1 MRFFYLMI
9 VLQLTDSLMI
19 NNKPIISNY
28 QPAEI
33 IKKYSTAS
41 KNSFGNI
48 WTINDLQDNINK
60 HNIDSA
66 SVIEQNNN
74 INGIIAI
81 DKQYDNIIIPDN
93 LHYIP
98 TKVPQLSN
106 LVLDTL
112 QNNNINFDVYSVIDN
127 GNLISGFLTNLFP
140 IFLIYLIFSTIFSR
154 FQMGNPMNIINKKQ
168 ELINAEMVNVSF
180 VDVAGCDESK
190 YELQEVVDF
199 LKNPDKFNNVG
210 AKIPKGIL
218 LEGPPGTGKTLLARA
233 VAGESGVSFISVSG
247 SQFIEM
253 YVGVGAA
260 RVRTL
265 FETANANKPCVIF
278 IDEIDAIGRQRG
290 TGFNSGN
297 DEREQTLNQI
307 LTNMD
312 GFDKSEGIIIL
323 GATNRADILDSAL
336 LRAGRFDRKVLVGLP
351 DADGR
356 KLILDIHLRNK
367 NYDESVDFDEI
378 ALLTGGFSGAELENL
393 ANEAAILSIR
403 YNLTKINKKCMLDAY
418 EKITIGLPSK
428 TQTKNKDI
436 RELVAYHEAGHTIMA
451 KLFND
456 FYDVRKVTINANKG
470 GAGGYTLFT
479 PKEQYESYPTKKYML
494 ANLIVAL
501 GGRAAEIILFK
512 RKQIIDNTNYHDE
525 KLFKNFDNLDI
536 TTGASGDLK
545 QADSIARQY
554 INLFGFNNKLG
565 IIDTNNGNQPFL
577 GRELANGGSKL
588 SEYSK
593 SKIDREVASL
603 IQFSLNAAI
612 NIIENNIDEF
622 MDLANLLLTKN
633 TIDKKDL
640 ENFNIIYCDFF

>member
-1 MRFFYLMI
+1 MKLLCIMFL
-9 VLQLTDSLMI
+9 LKQI
-19 NNKPIISNY
+19 NCLNIGNKPLLTNY

-48 WTINDLQDNINK
+48 WTINDLQDNIDK

-66 SVIEQNNN
+66 SLIEQNNN

-81 DKQYDNIIIPDN
+81 DKHYDNLILPDN

-106 LVLDTL
+106 MVVDTL
-112 QNNNINFDVYSVIDN
+112 QNNNINFDVYSIIDN
-127 GNLISGFLTNLFP
+127 GNFISGILSNLFP
-140 IFLIYLIFSTIFSR
+140 IILIYLILSTVFSR
-154 FQMGNPMNIINKKQ
+154 FQMGNPINMLNKKQ

-180 VDVAGCDESK
+180 ADVAGCDESK

-199 LKNPDKFNNVG
+199 LKDPDKFNNAG

-253 YVGVGAA
+253 FVGVGAA
-260 RVRTL
+260 RVRSL
-265 FETANANKPCVIF
+265 FEIANENKPCVIF

-312 GFDKSEGIIIL
+312 GFDKSEGIIVL

-336 LRAGRFDRKVLVGLP
+336 VRAGRFDRKVLVGLP
-351 DADGR
+351 DSDGR
-356 KLILDIHLRNK
+356 KSILNIHLRNK
-367 NYDESVDFDEI
+367 QYDDSVDFDEI

-393 ANEAAILSIR
+393 ANEAAILSLR

-428 TQTKNKDI
+428 SQTKNKDI

-512 RKQIIDNTNYHDE
+512 RKHNLNPTNYHDE
-525 KLFKNFDNLDI
+525 KLFKKYDNLDI

-554 INLFGFNNKLG
+554 INLFGINNNLG
-565 IIDTNNGNQPFL
+565 VIDTTAGNQPFL

-603 IQFSLNAAI
+603 IQFALNAAVD
-612 NIIENNIDEF
+612 IIENNIHEF
-622 MDLANLLLTKN
+622 TDLAKLLLKKN
-633 TIDKKDL
+633 TIDKRDL
-640 ENFNIIYCDFF
+640 EKFNILYCDYF

>member
-1 MRFFYLMI
+1 M
-9 VLQLTDSLMI
+9 
-19 NNKPIISNY
+19 
-28 QPAEI
+28 
-33 IKKYSTAS
+33 
-41 KNSFGNI
+41 SF
-48 WTINDLQDNINK
+48 
-60 HNIDSA
+60 
-66 SVIEQNNN
+66 
-74 INGIIAI
+74 
-81 DKQYDNIIIPDN
+81 
-93 LHYIP
+93 
-98 TKVPQLSN
+98 
-106 LVLDTL
+106 
-112 QNNNINFDVYSVIDN
+112 
-127 GNLISGFLTNLFP
+127 
-140 IFLIYLIFSTIFSR
+140 
-154 FQMGNPMNIINKKQ
+154 
-168 ELINAEMVNVSF
+168 ELIRTDTGVAVDRGSSQLQVSHIIGIGRNYADHAAEMGG
-180 VDVAGCDESK
+180 DVPERPMYFTKNPASACLAGDTIRIPAICRDESTGGPEQVDFEA
-190 YELQEVVDF
+190 ELAVIIGQRCRDVPEDRALEVV
-199 LKNPDKFNNVG
+199 LGVTC
-210 AKIPKGIL
+210 L

-253 YVGVGAA
+253 FVGVGAA
-260 RVRTL
+260 RVRSL
-265 FETANANKPCVIF
+265 FEIANENKPCVIF

-312 GFDKSEGIIIL
+312 GFDKSEGIIVL

-336 LRAGRFDRKVLVGLP
+336 VRAGRFDRKVLVGLP
-351 DADGR
+351 DGDGR
-356 KLILDIHLRNK
+356 KAILNIHLRNK

-393 ANEAAILSIR
+393 ANEAAILSLR

-428 TQTKNKDI
+428 SQTKNKDI

-512 RKQIIDNTNYHDE
+512 RKHNLNPTNYQDE
-525 KLFKNFDNLDI
+525 KLFKKYDNLDI

-554 INLFGFNNKLG
+554 INLFGLNNNLG
-565 IIDTNNGNQPFL
+565 VIDTTAGNQPFL

-603 IQFSLNAAI
+603 IQFALNAAVD
-612 NIIENNIDEF
+612 IIENNIHEF
-622 MDLANLLLTKN
+622 TDLAKLLLKKN
-633 TIDKKDL
+633 TIDKQDL
-640 ENFNIIYCDFF
+640 EKFNILYCEFF

>member
-1 MRFFYLMI
+1 MKLLCIMFL
-9 VLQLTDSLMI
+9 LEKI
-19 NNKPIISNY
+19 NCLNIGNKPLLTNY

-48 WTINDLQDNINK
+48 WTINDLQDNIDK

-66 SVIEQNNN
+66 SLIEQNNN

-81 DKQYDNIIIPDN
+81 DKHYDNLILPDN

-106 LVLDTL
+106 MVVDTL
-112 QNNNINFDVYSVIDN
+112 QNNNINFDVYSIIDN
-127 GNLISGFLTNLFP
+127 DNFITGIISN
-140 IFLIYLIFSTIFSR
+140 IFSIILIYLILSTLFSGL
-154 FQMGNPMNIINKKQ
+154 QMSNPVNMLNKKQ
-168 ELINAEMVNVSF
+168 ELINPEMVNVSF
-180 VDVAGCDESK
+180 ADVAGCDESK

-199 LKNPDKFNNVG
+199 LKDPDKFNNAG

-253 YVGVGAA
+253 FVGVGAA
-260 RVRTL
+260 RVRSL
-265 FETANANKPCVIF
+265 FEIANENKPCVIF

-312 GFDKSEGIIIL
+312 GFDKSEGIIVL

-336 LRAGRFDRKVLVGLP
+336 VRAGRFDRKVLVGLP
-351 DADGR
+351 DVDGR
-356 KLILDIHLRNK
+356 KSILNIHLRNK

-393 ANEAAILSIR
+393 ANEAAILSLR

-428 TQTKNKDI
+428 SQSKNKDI

-512 RKQIIDNTNYHDE
+512 RKHNLDPTNYHDE
-525 KLFKNFDNLDI
+525 KLFKKFDNLDI

-554 INLFGFNNKLG
+554 INLFGLNNNLG
-565 IIDTNNGNQPFL
+565 VIDTTAGNQPFL

-603 IQFSLNAAI
+603 IQFALTASVD
-612 NIIENNIDEF
+612 IIENNIHEF
-622 MDLANLLLTKN
+622 TDLAKLLLKKN
-633 TIDKKDL
+633 TIDKRDL
-640 ENFNIIYCDFF
+640 EKFNILYCDYF

>member
-1 MRFFYLMI
+1 MKFFYLI
-9 VLQLTDSLMI
+9 TFIQLANCLKSG
-19 NNKPIISNY
+19 NKPILTNY

-41 KNSFGNI
+41 KNSFGDI
-48 WTINDLQDNINK
+48 WTINDLQDNIDK

-66 SVIEQNNN
+66 SLIEQNNN

-81 DKQYDNIIIPDN
+81 DKHYDNLILPDN

-106 LVLDTL
+106 LIVETL
-112 QNNNINFDVYSVIDN
+112 QNNNINFDVYSIIDN
-127 GNLISGFLTNLFP
+127 VNLITGFLSNLFP
-140 IFLIYLIFSTIFSR
+140 IILIYVILSSVFSR
-154 FQMGNPMNIINKKQ
+154 FQMGNPVNMINKKQ

-180 VDVAGCDESK
+180 ADVAGCDESK

-199 LKNPDKFNNVG
+199 LKDPDKFKNAG

-253 YVGVGAA
+253 FVGVGAA
-260 RVRTL
+260 RVRSL
-265 FETANANKPCVIF
+265 FEMANANKPCVIF

-312 GFDKSEGIIIL
+312 GFDKSEGIIVL

-351 DADGR
+351 DSDGR
-356 KLILDIHLRNK
+356 KAILNIHLRNK
-367 NYDESVDFDEI
+367 KYDESVDFDEI
-378 ALLTGGFSGAELENL
+378 ALLSGGFSGAELENL
-393 ANEAAILSIR
+393 ANEAAILSLR

-428 TQTKNKDI
+428 SQTKNNDV
-436 RELVAYHEAGHTIMA
+436 RELVAYHEAGHATMA

-456 FYDVRKVTINANKG
+456 FYDVRKITINANKG

-501 GGRAAEIILFK
+501 GGRAAEIILFTK
-512 RKQIIDNTNYHDE
+512 KHNLNSLNYDDD
-525 KLFKNFDNLDI
+525 KLFKKYDNLDI

-545 QADSIARQY
+545 QADTIARQY
-554 INLFGFNNKLG
+554 INLFGLNNNLG
-565 IIDTNNGNQPFL
+565 VIDTTYGNQPFL

-603 IQFSLNAAI
+603 IQFALNAAVD
-612 NIIENNIDEF
+612 IIENNIDEF
-622 MDLANLLLTKN
+622 TDLAKLLLEKN
-633 TIDKKDL
+633 TIDKRDL
-640 ENFNIIYCDFF
+640 EKFNILY

>member
-1 MRFFYLMI
+1 MRFFYL
-9 VLQLTDSLMI
+9 LTVIQSINSL
-19 NNKPIISNY
+19 NVGNKPMLTNY

-48 WTINDLQDNINK
+48 WTINDLHDNIDKN
-60 HNIDSA
+60 NIDSA
-66 SVIEQNNN
+66 SLIEQNNN

-81 DKQYDNIIIPDN
+81 DKHYDNLILPDN

-106 LVLDTL
+106 LVVDTL
-112 QNNNINFDVYSVIDN
+112 QNNNINFDVYSIIDN
-127 GNLISGFLTNLFP
+127 GNLITGFLSNLFP
-140 IFLIYLIFSTIFSR
+140 IILIYVILSTVFSR
-154 FQMGNPMNIINKKQ
+154 FQMGNPVNMINKKQ
-168 ELINAEMVNVSF
+168 ELINPEMVNVSF
-180 VDVAGCDESK
+180 ADVAGCDESK

-199 LKNPDKFNNVG
+199 LKDPYKFNSVG

-253 YVGVGAA
+253 FVGVGAA

-265 FETANANKPCVIF
+265 FEIANKNKPCVIF

-312 GFDKSEGIIIL
+312 GFDKSEGIIVL

-351 DADGR
+351 DSDGR
-356 KLILDIHLRNK
+356 KSILNIHLRNK

-393 ANEAAILSIR
+393 ANEAAILSLR

-428 TQTKNKDI
+428 SQSKNKDI

-512 RKQIIDNTNYHDE
+512 RKQNLEPTNYHDK
-525 KLFKNFDNLDI
+525 KLFKKFDNLDI

-554 INLFGFNNKLG
+554 INLFGLNNNLG
-565 IIDTNNGNQPFL
+565 VIDTTAGNQPFL
-577 GRELANGGSKL
+577 GRELANGGNKL

-603 IQFSLNAAI
+603 IQFALNAAI
-612 NIIENNIDEF
+612 DIIENNIHDF
-622 MDLANLLLTKN
+622 TDLAKLLLKKN
-633 TIDKKDL
+633 TIDKQDL
-640 ENFNIIYCDFF
+640 EKFNILYCDFF

>member
-1 MRFFYLMI
+1 MFL
-9 VLQLTDSLMI
+9 LEKI
-19 NNKPIISNY
+19 NCLNIGNKPVLTNY

-33 IKKYSTAS
+33 IKKYSTAA
-41 KNSFGNI
+41 KNSFGNT
-48 WTINDLQDNINK
+48 WTINDLQDNIDK

-66 SVIEQNNN
+66 SLIEQNNN

-81 DKQYDNIIIPDN
+81 DKHYDNLILPDN

-106 LVLDTL
+106 MVVDTL
-112 QNNNINFDVYSVIDN
+112 QNNNINFDVYSIIDN
-127 GNLISGFLTNLFP
+127 GNLITGILSNLFP
-140 IFLIYLIFSTIFSR
+140 IILIYLILSTVFSR
-154 FQMGNPMNIINKKQ
+154 FQMGNPANMLNKKQ
-168 ELINAEMVNVSF
+168 ELINPEMVNVSF
-180 VDVAGCDESK
+180 ADVAGCDESK

-199 LKNPDKFNNVG
+199 LKDPDKFNNAG

-253 YVGVGAA
+253 FVGVGAA
-260 RVRTL
+260 RVRSL
-265 FETANANKPCVIF
+265 FEIANENKPCVIF

-312 GFDKSEGIIIL
+312 GFDKSEGIIVL

-336 LRAGRFDRKVLVGLP
+336 VRAGRFDRKVLVGLP
-351 DADGR
+351 DSDGR
-356 KLILDIHLRNK
+356 KSILNIHLRNK
-367 NYDESVDFDEI
+367 QYDDSVDFDEI
-378 ALLTGGFSGAELENL
+378 ALLTGWFSGAELENL
-393 ANEAAILSIR
+393 ANEAAILSLR

-428 TQTKNKDI
+428 SQTKNKDI

-512 RKQIIDNTNYHDE
+512 RKHNLNPTNYHDE
-525 KLFKNFDNLDI
+525 KLFKKYDNLDI

-554 INLFGFNNKLG
+554 INLFGLNNNLG
-565 IIDTNNGNQPFL
+565 VIDTTAGNQPFL
-577 GRELANGGSKL
+577 GRELANGGNKL

-603 IQFSLNAAI
+603 IQFALNAAVD
-612 NIIENNIDEF
+612 IIENNIHEF
-622 MDLANLLLTKN
+622 TDLAKLLLKKN
-633 TIDKKDL
+633 TIDKRDL
-640 ENFNIIYCDFF
+640 EKFNILYCDYF

>member
-1 MRFFYLMI
+1 MRFFYL
-9 VLQLTDSLMI
+9 LTVIQSAYSLNI
-19 NNKPIISNY
+19 GNKPLLTNY

-48 WTINDLQDNINK
+48 WTINDLQDNIDK

-66 SVIEQNNN
+66 SLIEQNNN

-81 DKQYDNIIIPDN
+81 DKHYDNLILPDN

-106 LVLDTL
+106 MVVDTL
-112 QNNNINFDVYSVIDN
+112 QSNNINFDVYSIIDN
-127 GNLISGFLTNLFP
+127 GNLITGILSNLFP
-140 IFLIYLIFSTIFSR
+140 IILIYLILSAVFSR
-154 FQMGNPMNIINKKQ
+154 FQMSNPVNMLNKKQ
-168 ELINAEMVNVSF
+168 ELINPEMVNVSF
-180 VDVAGCDESK
+180 ADVAGCDESK

-199 LKNPDKFNNVG
+199 LKDPDKFNNAG

-253 YVGVGAA
+253 FVGVGAA
-260 RVRTL
+260 RVRSL
-265 FETANANKPCVIF
+265 FEIANENKPCVIF

-312 GFDKSEGIIIL
+312 GFDKSEGIIVL

-336 LRAGRFDRKVLVGLP
+336 VRAGRFDRKVLVGLP
-351 DADGR
+351 DSDGR
-356 KLILDIHLRNK
+356 KSILNIHLRNK
-367 NYDESVDFDEI
+367 QYDESVDFDEI

-393 ANEAAILSIR
+393 ANEAAILSLR

-428 TQTKNKDI
+428 SQTKNKDI

-512 RKQIIDNTNYHDE
+512 RKHNPDITNYHDE
-525 KLFKNFDNLDI
+525 KLFKKYDNLDI

-554 INLFGFNNKLG
+554 INLFGLNNNLG
-565 IIDTNNGNQPFL
+565 VIDTTAGNQPFL

-603 IQFSLNAAI
+603 IQFALNAAVD
-612 NIIENNIDEF
+612 IIENNIHEF
-622 MDLANLLLTKN
+622 TDLAKLLLKKN
-633 TIDKKDL
+633 TIDKRDL
-640 ENFNIIYCDFF
+640 EKFNILYCDFF

>member
-1 MRFFYLMI
+1 MKLLCIMFL
-9 VLQLTDSLMI
+9 LEKI
-19 NNKPIISNY
+19 NCLNIGNKPLLTNY

-48 WTINDLQDNINK
+48 WTINDLQDNIDK

-66 SVIEQNNN
+66 SLIEQNNN

-81 DKQYDNIIIPDN
+81 DKHYDNLILPDN
-93 LHYIP
+93 LHYIS

-106 LVLDTL
+106 IVVETL
-112 QNNNINFDVYSVIDN
+112 QNNNINFDVYSIIDN
-127 GNLISGFLTNLFP
+127 DNFITGTITN
-140 IFLIYLIFSTIFSR
+140 IFSIILIYLILSTLFSGL
-154 FQMGNPMNIINKKQ
+154 QMSNPVNILNKKQ
-168 ELINAEMVNVSF
+168 ELINPEMVNVSF
-180 VDVAGCDESK
+180 ADVAGCDESK

-199 LKNPDKFNNVG
+199 LKDPDKFNNVG

-253 YVGVGAA
+253 FVGVGAA
-260 RVRTL
+260 RVRSL
-265 FETANANKPCVIF
+265 FEIANENKPCVIF

-312 GFDKSEGIIIL
+312 GFDKSEGIIVL

-336 LRAGRFDRKVLVGLP
+336 VRAGRFDRKVLVGLP
-351 DADGR
+351 DVDGR
-356 KLILDIHLRNK
+356 KAILNIHLRNK

-393 ANEAAILSIR
+393 ANEAAILSLR

-428 TQTKNKDI
+428 SQTKNKDI

-512 RKQIIDNTNYHDE
+512 RKHNLDPTNYHDE
-525 KLFKNFDNLDI
+525 KLFKKFDNLDI

-554 INLFGFNNKLG
+554 INLFGLNNNLG
-565 IIDTNNGNQPFL
+565 VIDTTAGNQPFL

-603 IQFSLNAAI
+603 IQFALTASI
-612 NIIENNIDEF
+612 DIIENNIHEF
-622 MDLANLLLTKN
+622 TDLAKLLLKKN
-633 TIDKKDL
+633 TIDKRDL
-640 ENFNIIYCDFF
+640 EKFNILYCDYF

>member
-1 MRFFYLMI
+1 MKLLCILFLCKY
-9 VLQLTDSLMI
+9 TYSLNI
-19 NNKPIISNY
+19 NNKPLITNY

-48 WTINDLQDNINK
+48 WTINELQDNIDK

-66 SVIEQNNN
+66 SLIEQNNN
-74 INGIIAI
+74 MNGIIAI
-81 DKQYDNIIIPDN
+81 DNNYDNIIQPDN

-98 TKVPQLSN
+98 TKVPQLSEMVIN
-106 LVLDTL
+106 TL
-112 QNNNINFDVYSVIDN
+112 QNNHINYDVYSIIDN
-127 GNLISGFLTNLFP
+127 GNIISALLNNLFP
-140 IFLIYLIFSTIFSR
+140 LILIYLVLSTILSR
-154 FQMGNPMNIINKKQ
+154 LQMGNPANMLNKNQ
-168 ELINAEMVNVSF
+168 DLINAEMVNVSF
-180 VDVAGCDESK
+180 RDVAGCDESK
-190 YELQEVVDF
+190 YELQEVVEF
-199 LKNPDKFNNVG
+199 LKEPDKFNNIG

-253 YVGVGAA
+253 FVGVGAA
-260 RVRTL
+260 RVRSL
-265 FETANANKPCVIF
+265 FETANKNKPCVIF

-312 GFDKSEGIIIL
+312 GFDKSEGIIVL

-351 DADGR
+351 DSEGR
-356 KLILDIHLRNK
+356 KSILNIHLKNK

-378 ALLTGGFSGAELENL
+378 ALLTSGFSGAELENL
-393 ANEAAILSIR
+393 ANEAAILSLR
-403 YNLTKINKKCMLDAY
+403 YNLTTINKKCMLDAY

-428 TQTKNKDI
+428 SQTKNRDI
-436 RELVAYHEAGHTIMA
+436 KELVAYHEAGHTIMA
-451 KLFND
+451 KLFSE

-501 GGRAAEIILFK
+501 GGRAAEIILFN
-512 RKQIIDNTNYHDE
+512 RKENNNEKKYNED
-525 KLFKNFDNLDI
+525 KLFEGFDNLDI
-536 TTGASGDLK
+536 TSGASGDLK
-545 QADSIARQY
+545 QAESISRQY
-554 INLFGFNNKLG
+554 INLFGLNNNLG
-565 IIDTNNGNQPFL
+565 IIDTSYGSQPFL

-593 SKIDREVASL
+593 SKIDREVAHL
-603 IQFSLNAAI
+603 IQYALNTAI
-612 NIIENNIDEF
+612 VILNNNINEF
-622 MDLANLLLTKN
+622 DKLAQLLLEKN
-633 TIDKKDL
+633 TIDKRDL
-640 ENFNIIYCDFF
+640 EEFIIQ

>member
-1 MRFFYLMI
+1 MKLLCIMFL
-9 VLQLTDSLMI
+9 LEKI
-19 NNKPIISNY
+19 NCLNIGNKPLLTNY

-48 WTINDLQDNINK
+48 WTINDLQDNIDK

-66 SVIEQNNN
+66 SLIEQNNN

-81 DKQYDNIIIPDN
+81 DKHYDNLILPDN

-106 LVLDTL
+106 MVVDTL
-112 QNNNINFDVYSVIDN
+112 QNNNINFDVYSIIDN
-127 GNLISGFLTNLFP
+127 DNFITGIISN
-140 IFLIYLIFSTIFSR
+140 IFSIILIYLILSTLFSGL
-154 FQMGNPMNIINKKQ
+154 QMSNPVNMLNKKQ
-168 ELINAEMVNVSF
+168 ELINPEMVNVSF
-180 VDVAGCDESK
+180 ADVAGCDESK

-199 LKNPDKFNNVG
+199 LKDPDKFNNAG

-253 YVGVGAA
+253 FVGVGAA
-260 RVRTL
+260 RVRSL
-265 FETANANKPCVIF
+265 FEIANENKPCVIF

-290 TGFNSGN
+290 TGFNTGN

-312 GFDKSEGIIIL
+312 GFDKSEGIIVL

-336 LRAGRFDRKVLVGLP
+336 VRAGRFDRKVLVGLP
-351 DADGR
+351 DVDGR
-356 KLILDIHLRNK
+356 KSILNIHLRNK

-378 ALLTGGFSGAELENL
+378 ALLTSGFSGAELENL
-393 ANEAAILSIR
+393 ANEGAILSLR

-428 TQTKNKDI
+428 SQSKNKDI

-512 RKQIIDNTNYHDE
+512 RKHNLDPTNYHDE
-525 KLFKNFDNLDI
+525 KLFKKFDNLDI

-554 INLFGFNNKLG
+554 INLFGLNNNLG
-565 IIDTNNGNQPFL
+565 VIDTTAGNQPFL

-603 IQFSLNAAI
+603 IQFALTASVD
-612 NIIENNIDEF
+612 IIENNIHEF
-622 MDLANLLLTKN
+622 TDLAKLLLKKN
-633 TIDKKDL
+633 TIDKRDL
-640 ENFNIIYCDFF
+640 EKFNILYCDYF

>member
-1 MRFFYLMI
+1 MN
-9 VLQLTDSLMI
+9 I
-19 NNKPIISNY
+19 NNRPLLKNY

-41 KNSFGNI
+41 KKSFGNI
-48 WTINDLQDNINK
+48 WTINELQDNIDK

-66 SVIEQNNN
+66 SLIEQDNNM
-74 INGIIAI
+74 NGIIAI
-81 DKQYDNIIIPDN
+81 DNNYDNIIQPDN

-98 TKVPQLSN
+98 TKVPQLSEMVIN
-106 LVLDTL
+106 TL
-112 QNNNINFDVYSVIDN
+112 QNNHINYDVYSIMDN
-127 GNLISGFLTNLFP
+127 SNIINTLLNNLFP
-140 IFLIYLIFSTIFSR
+140 LILIYLVLSTIFSR
-154 FQMGNPMNIINKKQ
+154 LQMGNPVNMLNKNQ
-168 ELINAEMVNVSF
+168 DLINAVMVNVSF
-180 VDVAGCDESK
+180 SDVAGCDESK
-190 YELQEVVDF
+190 YELQEVVEF
-199 LKNPDKFNNVG
+199 LKDPYKFNNIG

-253 YVGVGAA
+253 FVGVGAA
-260 RVRTL
+260 RVRSL
-265 FETANANKPCVIF
+265 FETANKNKPCVIF

-312 GFDKSEGIIIL
+312 GFDKSEGIIVL

-351 DADGR
+351 DSEGR
-356 KLILDIHLRNK
+356 KSILNIHLKNK
-367 NYDESVDFDEI
+367 NYDESVDFNEI
-378 ALLTGGFSGAELENL
+378 ALLTSGFSGAELENL
-393 ANEAAILSIR
+393 ANEAAILSLR
-403 YNLTKINKKCMLDAY
+403 YNLTTINKKCMLDAY

-428 TQTKNKDI
+428 SQTKNNDI
-436 RELVAYHEAGHTIMA
+436 KELVAYHEAGHTIMA
-451 KLFND
+451 KLFSE

-501 GGRAAEIILFK
+501 GGRAAEIILFN
-512 RKQIIDNTNYHDE
+512 RKENNKEKKYNE
-525 KLFKNFDNLDI
+525 NKLFEGFDNLDI

-545 QADSIARQY
+545 QAESMSRQY
-554 INLFGFNNKLG
+554 INLFGLNNNLG
-565 IIDTNNGNQPFL
+565 IIDTSYGSQPFL

-593 SKIDREVASL
+593 SKIDREVAHL
-603 IQFSLNAAI
+603 IQYALNTAI
-612 NIIENNIDEF
+612 VILNNNINEF
-622 MDLANLLLTKN
+622 DKLAQLLLEKN
-633 TIDKKDL
+633 TIDKRDL
-640 ENFNIIYCDFF
+640 EEFIIQ

>member
-1 MRFFYLMI
+1 MKFWYLLCI
-9 VLQLTDSLMI
+9 FDICNSLNI
-19 NNKPIISNY
+19 GNKPVLTNY

-48 WTINDLQDNINK
+48 WTINDLQDNINN

-66 SVIEQNNN
+66 SLIEQNNN

-81 DKQYDNIIIPDN
+81 DKHYDNLILPDN

-106 LVLDTL
+106 MVVDTL
-112 QNNNINFDVYSVIDN
+112 QNNNIIFDVYSIIDN
-127 GNLISGFLTNLFP
+127 GNLITGILSNLFP
-140 IFLIYLIFSTIFSR
+140 IILIYIILSTVFSR
-154 FQMGNPMNIINKKQ
+154 FQMGNPANMLNKKQ

-180 VDVAGCDESK
+180 ADVAGCDESK
-190 YELQEVVDF
+190 YELREVVDF
-199 LKNPDKFNNVG
+199 LKDPDKFNNAG

-253 YVGVGAA
+253 FVGVGAA
-260 RVRTL
+260 RVRSL
-265 FETANANKPCVIF
+265 FEIANENKPCVIF

-312 GFDKSEGIIIL
+312 GFDKSEGIIVL

-336 LRAGRFDRKVLVGLP
+336 VRAGRFDRKVLVGLP
-351 DADGR
+351 DSDGR
-356 KLILDIHLRNK
+356 KSILNIHLRNK
-367 NYDESVDFDEI
+367 QYDESVDFDEI

-393 ANEAAILSIR
+393 ANEAAILSLR

-456 FYDVRKVTINANKG
+456 FYDVRKVTINANRG

-501 GGRAAEIILFK
+501 GGRGAEIILFK
-512 RKQIIDNTNYHDE
+512 KKHNLNPSNYNDE
-525 KLFKNFDNLDI
+525 KLFKNYDNLDI

-554 INLFGFNNKLG
+554 INLFGLNNNLG
-565 IIDTNNGNQPFL
+565 IIDTTAGNQPFL

-603 IQFSLNAAI
+603 IQFALNAAVD
-612 NIIENNIDEF
+612 IIENNIHEF
-622 MDLANLLLTKN
+622 TDLAKLLLKKN
-633 TIDKKDL
+633 TIDKRDL
-640 ENFNIIYCDFF
+640 EKFNILYCDYF

>member
-1 MRFFYLMI
+1 MKLLCIMFL
-9 VLQLTDSLMI
+9 LKQI
-19 NNKPIISNY
+19 NCLNIGNKPLLTNY

-33 IKKYSTAS
+33 IKKYSTAA
-41 KNSFGNI
+41 KNSFGNT
-48 WTINDLQDNINK
+48 WTINDLQDNIDK

-66 SVIEQNNN
+66 SLIEQNNN
-74 INGIIAI
+74 INGIIVI
-81 DKQYDNIIIPDN
+81 DKHYDNLILPDN

-106 LVLDTL
+106 MVVDTL
-112 QNNNINFDVYSVIDN
+112 QSNNINFDVYSIIDN
-127 GNLISGFLTNLFP
+127 GNLITGILSNLFP
-140 IFLIYLIFSTIFSR
+140 IILIYLILSAVFSR
-154 FQMGNPMNIINKKQ
+154 FQMGNPVNMLNKKQ

-180 VDVAGCDESK
+180 ADVAGCDESK

-199 LKNPDKFNNVG
+199 LKDSDKFNNAG

-253 YVGVGAA
+253 FVGVGAA
-260 RVRTL
+260 RVRSL
-265 FETANANKPCVIF
+265 FEIANENKPCVIF

-312 GFDKSEGIIIL
+312 GFDKSEGIIVL

-336 LRAGRFDRKVLVGLP
+336 VRAGRFDRKVLVGLP
-351 DADGR
+351 DSDGR
-356 KLILDIHLRNK
+356 KSILNIHLRNK
-367 NYDESVDFDEI
+367 QYDDSVDFDEI

-393 ANEAAILSIR
+393 ANEAAILSLR

-428 TQTKNKDI
+428 SQTKNKDI

-512 RKQIIDNTNYHDE
+512 RKHNLNPTNYHDE
-525 KLFKNFDNLDI
+525 KLFKKYDNLDI

-554 INLFGFNNKLG
+554 INLFGLNNNLG
-565 IIDTNNGNQPFL
+565 VIDTTAGNQPFL

-603 IQFSLNAAI
+603 IQFALNAAVD
-612 NIIENNIDEF
+612 IIENNIHEF
-622 MDLANLLLTKN
+622 TDLAKLLLKKN
-633 TIDKKDL
+633 TIDKRDL
-640 ENFNIIYCDFF
+640 EKFNILYCDYF

>member
-1 MRFFYLMI
+1 MKLLCIMFL
-9 VLQLTDSLMI
+9 LKQI
-19 NNKPIISNY
+19 NCLNIGNKPLLTNY

-33 IKKYSTAS
+33 IKKYSTAA
-41 KNSFGNI
+41 KNSFGNT
-48 WTINDLQDNINK
+48 WTINDLQDNINN

-66 SVIEQNNN
+66 SLIEQNNN

-81 DKQYDNIIIPDN
+81 DKHYDNLILPDN

-106 LVLDTL
+106 MVVDTL
-112 QNNNINFDVYSVIDN
+112 QNNNINFDVYSIIDN
-127 GNLISGFLTNLFP
+127 GNLITGILSNLFP
-140 IFLIYLIFSTIFSR
+140 IILIYLILSTVFSR
-154 FQMGNPMNIINKKQ
+154 FQMGNPVNMLNKKQ

-180 VDVAGCDESK
+180 ADVAGCDESK

-199 LKNPDKFNNVG
+199 LKDPDKFNNAG

-253 YVGVGAA
+253 FVGVGAA
-260 RVRTL
+260 RVRSL
-265 FETANANKPCVIF
+265 FEIANENKPCVIF

-312 GFDKSEGIIIL
+312 GFDKSEGIIVL

-336 LRAGRFDRKVLVGLP
+336 VRAGRFDRKVLVGLP
-351 DADGR
+351 DSDGR
-356 KLILDIHLRNK
+356 KSILNIHLRNK
-367 NYDESVDFDEI
+367 QYDESVDFDEI

-393 ANEAAILSIR
+393 ANEAAILSLR

-428 TQTKNKDI
+428 SQTKNKDI

-512 RKQIIDNTNYHDE
+512 RKQNLNPTNYHDE
-525 KLFKNFDNLDI
+525 KLFKKYDNLDI

-554 INLFGFNNKLG
+554 INLFGLNNNLG
-565 IIDTNNGNQPFL
+565 VIDTTAGNQPFL

-603 IQFSLNAAI
+603 IQFALNAAVD
-612 NIIENNIDEF
+612 IIENNIHEF
-622 MDLANLLLTKN
+622 TDLAKLLLKKN
-633 TIDKKDL
+633 TIDKRDL
-640 ENFNIIYCDFF
+640 EKFNILYCDYF

>member
-1 MRFFYLMI
+1 MFL
-9 VLQLTDSLMI
+9 LKQI
-19 NNKPIISNY
+19 NCLNIGNKPLLTNY

-33 IKKYSTAS
+33 IKKYSTAA
-41 KNSFGNI
+41 KNSFGNT
-48 WTINDLQDNINK
+48 WTINDLQDNIDK

-66 SVIEQNNN
+66 SLIEQNNN

-81 DKQYDNIIIPDN
+81 DKHYDNLILPDN

-106 LVLDTL
+106 MVVDTL
-112 QNNNINFDVYSVIDN
+112 QNNNINFDVYSIIDN
-127 GNLISGFLTNLFP
+127 GNLITGILSNLFP
-140 IFLIYLIFSTIFSR
+140 IILIYLILSTVFSR
-154 FQMGNPMNIINKKQ
+154 FQMGNPANMLNKKQ

-180 VDVAGCDESK
+180 ADVAGCDESK

-199 LKNPDKFNNVG
+199 LKDPDKFNNAG

-253 YVGVGAA
+253 FVGVGAA
-260 RVRTL
+260 RVRSL
-265 FETANANKPCVIF
+265 FEIANENKPCVIF

-312 GFDKSEGIIIL
+312 GFDKSEGIIVL

-336 LRAGRFDRKVLVGLP
+336 VRAGRFDRKVLVGLP
-351 DADGR
+351 DSDGR
-356 KLILDIHLRNK
+356 KSILNIHLRNK
-367 NYDESVDFDEI
+367 QYDDSVDFDEI

-393 ANEAAILSIR
+393 ANEAAILSLR

-428 TQTKNKDI
+428 SQTKNKDI

-512 RKQIIDNTNYHDE
+512 RKHNLVPTNYHDE
-525 KLFKNFDNLDI
+525 KLFKKFDNLDI

-554 INLFGFNNKLG
+554 INLFGLNNNVG
-565 IIDTNNGNQPFL
+565 VIDTTAGNQPFL

-603 IQFSLNAAI
+603 IQFALSAAVD
-612 NIIENNIDEF
+612 IIENNIHDF
-622 MDLANLLLTKN
+622 TDLAKLLLKKN
-633 TIDKKDL
+633 TIDKRDL
-640 ENFNIIYCDFF
+640 EKFNILYCDFF

>member
-1 MRFFYLMI
+1 MFLLKQI
-9 VLQLTDSLMI
+9 TCLNI
-19 NNKPIISNY
+19 GNKPLLTNY

-33 IKKYSTAS
+33 IKKYSTAA
-41 KNSFGNI
+41 KNSFGNT
-48 WTINDLQDNINK
+48 WTINDLQDNIDK

-66 SVIEQNNN
+66 SLIEQNNN

-81 DKQYDNIIIPDN
+81 DKHYDNLILPDN

-106 LVLDTL
+106 MVVDTL
-112 QNNNINFDVYSVIDN
+112 QNNNINFDVYSIIDN
-127 GNLISGFLTNLFP
+127 GNLITGILSNLFP
-140 IFLIYLIFSTIFSR
+140 IILIYLILSTVFSR
-154 FQMGNPMNIINKKQ
+154 FQMGNPANMLNKKQ

-180 VDVAGCDESK
+180 ADVAGCDESK

-199 LKNPDKFNNVG
+199 LKDPDKFNNAG

-253 YVGVGAA
+253 FVGVGAA
-260 RVRTL
+260 RVRSL
-265 FETANANKPCVIF
+265 FEIANENKPCVIF

-312 GFDKSEGIIIL
+312 GFDKSEGIIVL

-336 LRAGRFDRKVLVGLP
+336 VRAGRFDRKVLVGLP
-351 DADGR
+351 DSDGR
-356 KLILDIHLRNK
+356 KSILNIHLRNK
-367 NYDESVDFDEI
+367 QYDDSVDFDEI

-393 ANEAAILSIR
+393 ANEAAILSLR

-428 TQTKNKDI
+428 SQTKNKDI

-512 RKQIIDNTNYHDE
+512 RKHNLNPTNYHDE
-525 KLFKNFDNLDI
+525 KLFKKYDNLDI

-554 INLFGFNNKLG
+554 INLFGLNNNLG
-565 IIDTNNGNQPFL
+565 VIDTTAGNQPFL

-603 IQFSLNAAI
+603 IQFALNAAI
-612 NIIENNIDEF
+612 DIIENNIHDF
-622 MDLANLLLTKN
+622 TDLAKLLLKKN
-633 TIDKKDL
+633 TIDKRDL
-640 ENFNIIYCDFF
+640 EKFNILYCDFF

>member
-1 MRFFYLMI
+1 MFL
-9 VLQLTDSLMI
+9 LKQI
-19 NNKPIISNY
+19 NCLNIGNKPLLTNY

-33 IKKYSTAS
+33 IKKYSTAA
-41 KNSFGNI
+41 KNSFGNT
-48 WTINDLQDNINK
+48 WTINDLQDNIDK

-66 SVIEQNNN
+66 SLIEQNNN

-81 DKQYDNIIIPDN
+81 DKHYDNLILPDN

-106 LVLDTL
+106 MVVDTL
-112 QNNNINFDVYSVIDN
+112 QSNNINFDVYSIIDN
-127 GNLISGFLTNLFP
+127 GNLITGILSNLFP
-140 IFLIYLIFSTIFSR
+140 IILIYLILSAVFSR
-154 FQMGNPMNIINKKQ
+154 FQMGNPVNMLNKKQ

-180 VDVAGCDESK
+180 ADVAGCDESK

-199 LKNPDKFNNVG
+199 LKDSDKFNNAG

-253 YVGVGAA
+253 FVGVGAA
-260 RVRTL
+260 RVRSL
-265 FETANANKPCVIF
+265 FEIANENKPCVIF

-312 GFDKSEGIIIL
+312 GFDKSEGIIVL

-336 LRAGRFDRKVLVGLP
+336 VRAGRFDRKVLVGLP
-351 DADGR
+351 DSDGR
-356 KLILDIHLRNK
+356 KSILNIHLRNK
-367 NYDESVDFDEI
+367 QYDDSVDFDEI

-393 ANEAAILSIR
+393 ANEAAILSLR

-428 TQTKNKDI
+428 SQTKNKDI

-512 RKQIIDNTNYHDE
+512 RKHNLNPTNYHDE
-525 KLFKNFDNLDI
+525 KLFKKYDNLDI

-554 INLFGFNNKLG
+554 INLFGLNNNLG
-565 IIDTNNGNQPFL
+565 VIDTTAGNQPFL

-603 IQFSLNAAI
+603 IQFALNAAVD
-612 NIIENNIDEF
+612 IIENNIHEF
-622 MDLANLLLTKN
+622 TDLAKLLLKKN
-633 TIDKKDL
+633 TIDKRDL
-640 ENFNIIYCDFF
+640 EKFNILYCDYF

>member
-1 MRFFYLMI
+1 MRFFYL
-9 VLQLTDSLMI
+9 LTVIQSSYSLNI
-19 NNKPIISNY
+19 GNKPLLTNY

-48 WTINDLQDNINK
+48 WTINDLQDNIDK

-66 SVIEQNNN
+66 SLIEQNNN

-81 DKQYDNIIIPDN
+81 DKHYDNLILPDN

-106 LVLDTL
+106 MVVDTL
-112 QNNNINFDVYSVIDN
+112 QSNNINFDVYSIIDN
-127 GNLISGFLTNLFP
+127 GNLITGILSNLFP
-140 IFLIYLIFSTIFSR
+140 IILIYLILSAVFSR
-154 FQMGNPMNIINKKQ
+154 FQMSNPVNMLNKKQ
-168 ELINAEMVNVSF
+168 ELINPEMVNVSF
-180 VDVAGCDESK
+180 ADVAGCDESK

-199 LKNPDKFNNVG
+199 LKDPDKFNNAG

-253 YVGVGAA
+253 FVGVGAA
-260 RVRTL
+260 RVRSL
-265 FETANANKPCVIF
+265 FEIANENKPCVIF

-312 GFDKSEGIIIL
+312 GFDKSEGIIVL

-336 LRAGRFDRKVLVGLP
+336 VRAGRFDRKVLVGLP
-351 DADGR
+351 DSDGR
-356 KLILDIHLRNK
+356 KSILNIHLRNK
-367 NYDESVDFDEI
+367 QYDESVDFDEI

-393 ANEAAILSIR
+393 ANEAAILSLR

-428 TQTKNKDI
+428 SQTKNKDI

-512 RKQIIDNTNYHDE
+512 RKHNLNPTNYHDE
-525 KLFKNFDNLDI
+525 KLFKKYDNLDI

-554 INLFGFNNKLG
+554 INLFGLNNNLG
-565 IIDTNNGNQPFL
+565 VIDTTAGNQPFL

-603 IQFSLNAAI
+603 IQFALNAAVD
-612 NIIENNIDEF
+612 IIENNIHEF
-622 MDLANLLLTKN
+622 TDLAKLLLKKN
-633 TIDKKDL
+633 TIDKRDL
-640 ENFNIIYCDFF
+640 EKFNILYCDFF

>member
-1 MRFFYLMI
+1 MFL
-9 VLQLTDSLMI
+9 LKQI
-19 NNKPIISNY
+19 NCLNIGNKPLLTNY

-48 WTINDLQDNINK
+48 WTINDLQDNIDK

-66 SVIEQNNN
+66 SLIEQNNN

-81 DKQYDNIIIPDN
+81 DKHYDNLILPDN

-106 LVLDTL
+106 MVVDTL
-112 QNNNINFDVYSVIDN
+112 QNNNINFDVYSIIDN
-127 GNLISGFLTNLFP
+127 GNLITGLLSNIFPLFLVYIILT
-140 IFLIYLIFSTIFSR
+140 TIFSR
-154 FQMGNPMNIINKKQ
+154 FQMGNPVNMLNKKQ
-168 ELINAEMVNVSF
+168 EIINPEMVNVSF
-180 VDVAGCDESK
+180 ADVAGCDESK

-199 LKNPDKFNNVG
+199 LKDPDKFNNAG

-253 YVGVGAA
+253 FVGIGAA
-260 RVRTL
+260 RVRSL
-265 FETANANKPCVIF
+265 FEIANENKPCVIF
-278 IDEIDAIGRQRG
+278 IDEIDAIGRERG

-312 GFDKSEGIIIL
+312 GFDKSEGIIVL

-336 LRAGRFDRKVLVGLP
+336 VRAGRFDRKVLVGLP
-351 DADGR
+351 DRDGR
-356 KLILDIHLRNK
+356 KSILNIHLRNK
-367 NYDESVDFDEI
+367 QYDDSVDFDEI

-393 ANEAAILSIR
+393 ANEAAILSLR

-418 EKITIGLPSK
+418 EKITFGLPSK
-428 TQTKNKDI
+428 SQTKNKDI
-436 RELVAYHEAGHTIMA
+436 RELVAYHEAGHTVMA
-451 KLFND
+451 KLFNN

-470 GAGGYTLFT
+470 GVGGYTLFT

-512 RKQIIDNTNYHDE
+512 RKQNLNPTNYQDE
-525 KLFKNFDNLDI
+525 KLFKKYDNLDI

-554 INLFGFNNKLG
+554 INLFGLNNKLG
-565 IIDTNNGNQPFL
+565 VIDTTTGNQPFL

-603 IQFSLNAAI
+603 IQFALTAAVD
-612 NIIENNIDEF
+612 IIENNIYEF
-622 MDLANLLLTKN
+622 TDLAKLLLKKN
-633 TIDKKDL
+633 TIDKRDL
-640 ENFNIIYCDFF
+640 EKFNILYCDYF

>member
-1 MRFFYLMI
+1 MKLLCILFLCKY
-9 VLQLTDSLMI
+9 TYSLNI
-19 NNKPIISNY
+19 NNKPLITNY

-48 WTINDLQDNINK
+48 WTINELQDNIDK

-66 SVIEQNNN
+66 SLIEQNNN
-74 INGIIAI
+74 MNGIIAI
-81 DKQYDNIIIPDN
+81 DNNYDNIIQPDN

-98 TKVPQLSN
+98 TKVPQLSEMVIN
-106 LVLDTL
+106 TL
-112 QNNNINFDVYSVIDN
+112 QNNHINYDVYSIIDN
-127 GNLISGFLTNLFP
+127 GNIISPLLNNLFP
-140 IFLIYLIFSTIFSR
+140 LILIYLVLSTIFSR
-154 FQMGNPMNIINKKQ
+154 LQMGNPANMLNKNQ
-168 ELINAEMVNVSF
+168 DLINAEMVNVSF
-180 VDVAGCDESK
+180 RDVAGCDESK
-190 YELQEVVDF
+190 YELQEVVEF
-199 LKNPDKFNNVG
+199 LKDPDKFNNIG

-253 YVGVGAA
+253 FVGVGAA
-260 RVRTL
+260 RVRSL
-265 FETANANKPCVIF
+265 FETANKNKPCVIF

-307 LTNMD
+307 LTNID
-312 GFDKSEGIIIL
+312 GFDKSEGIIVL

-351 DADGR
+351 DSEGR
-356 KLILDIHLRNK
+356 KSILNIHLKNK

-378 ALLTGGFSGAELENL
+378 ALLTSGFSGAELENL
-393 ANEAAILSIR
+393 ANEAAILSLR
-403 YNLTKINKKCMLDAY
+403 YNLTTINKKCMLDAY

-428 TQTKNKDI
+428 SQTKNRDI
-436 RELVAYHEAGHTIMA
+436 KELVAYHEVGHTIMA
-451 KLFND
+451 KLFSE

-501 GGRAAEIILFK
+501 GGRAAEIILFN
-512 RKQIIDNTNYHDE
+512 RKENNNE
-525 KLFKNFDNLDI
+525 KKYNEDRLFEGFDNLDI
-536 TTGASGDLK
+536 TSGASGDLK
-545 QADSIARQY
+545 QAESISRQY
-554 INLFGFNNKLG
+554 INLFGLNNNLG
-565 IIDTNNGNQPFL
+565 IIDTSYGSQPFL

-593 SKIDREVASL
+593 SKIDREVAHL
-603 IQFSLNAAI
+603 IQYALNTAI
-612 NIIENNIDEF
+612 VILNNNINEF
-622 MDLANLLLTKN
+622 DKLAQLLLEKN
-633 TIDKKDL
+633 TIDKRDL
-640 ENFNIIYCDFF
+640 EEFIIQ

>member
-1 MRFFYLMI
+1 MFL
-9 VLQLTDSLMI
+9 LEKI
-19 NNKPIISNY
+19 NCLNIGNKPLLTNY

-48 WTINDLQDNINK
+48 WTINDLQDNIDK

-66 SVIEQNNN
+66 SLIEQNNN

-81 DKQYDNIIIPDN
+81 DKHYDNLILPDN

-106 LVLDTL
+106 MVVDTL
-112 QNNNINFDVYSVIDN
+112 QNNNINFDVYSIIDN
-127 GNLISGFLTNLFP
+127 DNFITGTITN
-140 IFLIYLIFSTIFSR
+140 IFSIILIYIILSTLFSGL
-154 FQMGNPMNIINKKQ
+154 QMSNPVNILNKKQ
-168 ELINAEMVNVSF
+168 ELINPEMVNVSF
-180 VDVAGCDESK
+180 ADVAGCDESK

-199 LKNPDKFNNVG
+199 LKDPDKFNNVG
-210 AKIPKGIL
+210 AKIPTGIL

-253 YVGVGAA
+253 IVGVGAA
-260 RVRTL
+260 RVRSL
-265 FETANANKPCVIF
+265 FEVAKENKPCVIF

-312 GFDKSEGIIIL
+312 GFDKSEGIIVL

-336 LRAGRFDRKVLVGLP
+336 VRAGRFDRKVLVGLP
-351 DADGR
+351 DVDGR
-356 KLILDIHLRNK
+356 KSILNIHLRNK

-393 ANEAAILSIR
+393 ANEAAILSLR

-428 TQTKNKDI
+428 SQTKNKDI

-512 RKQIIDNTNYHDE
+512 RKQNLNPTNYHDE
-525 KLFKNFDNLDI
+525 KLFKKYDNLDI

-554 INLFGFNNKLG
+554 INLFGLNNNLG
-565 IIDTNNGNQPFL
+565 VIDTTAGNQPFL

-603 IQFSLNAAI
+603 IQFALNAAVD
-612 NIIENNIDEF
+612 IIENNIHEF
-622 MDLANLLLTKN
+622 TDLAKLLLKKN
-633 TIDKKDL
+633 TIDKSDL
-640 ENFNIIYCDFF
+640 DKFNILYCDFF

>member
-1 MRFFYLMI
+1 MFL
-9 VLQLTDSLMI
+9 LKEI
-19 NNKPIISNY
+19 NGLNIDNKPLLINY

-48 WTINDLQDNINK
+48 WTINDLQDNIDK
-60 HNIDSA
+60 HNIDSV
-66 SVIEQNNN
+66 SLIEQNNN
-74 INGIIAI
+74 MNGIIAI
-81 DKQYDNIIIPDN
+81 DKNYDNLILPDN

-106 LVLDTL
+106 MVVDTL
-112 QNNNINFDVYSVIDN
+112 QNNNINFDVYSIIDN
-127 GNLISGFLTNLFP
+127 GNFISGILSNSLP
-140 IFLIYLIFSTIFSR
+140 IILIYLILSRVFSR
-154 FQMGNPMNIINKKQ
+154 FQIGNPVNMINKKQ

-180 VDVAGCDESK
+180 ADVAGCDESK
-190 YELQEVVDF
+190 YELEEVVDF
-199 LKNPDKFNNVG
+199 LKDPDKFNNVG

-253 YVGVGAA
+253 FVGVGAA
-260 RVRTL
+260 RVRSL
-265 FETANANKPCVIF
+265 FEIANENKPCVIF

-312 GFDKSEGIIIL
+312 GFDKSEGIIVL

-336 LRAGRFDRKVLVGLP
+336 VRAGRFDRKVLVGLP
-351 DADGR
+351 DSDGR
-356 KLILDIHLRNK
+356 KSILNIHLRNK
-367 NYDESVDFDEI
+367 QYDDSVDFDEI

-393 ANEAAILSIR
+393 ANEAAILSLR

-428 TQTKNKDI
+428 SQTKNKDI

-512 RKQIIDNTNYHDE
+512 RKHNLNPTNYQDE
-525 KLFKNFDNLDI
+525 KLFKKYDNLDI

-554 INLFGFNNKLG
+554 INLFGLNNNLG
-565 IIDTNNGNQPFL
+565 VIDTTAGNQPFL

-603 IQFSLNAAI
+603 IQFALNAAVD
-612 NIIENNIDEF
+612 IIENNIHEF
-622 MDLANLLLTKN
+622 TDLAKLLLKKN
-633 TIDKKDL
+633 TIDKRDL
-640 ENFNIIYCDFF
+640 EKFNILYCDFF

>member
-1 MRFFYLMI
+1 MKLLCIMFL
-9 VLQLTDSLMI
+9 LKQI
-19 NNKPIISNY
+19 NCLNIGNKPLLTNY

-48 WTINDLQDNINK
+48 WTINDLQDNIDK

-66 SVIEQNNN
+66 SLIEQNNN

-81 DKQYDNIIIPDN
+81 DKHYDNLILPDN

-106 LVLDTL
+106 MVVDTL
-112 QNNNINFDVYSVIDN
+112 QNNNINFDVYSIIDN
-127 GNLISGFLTNLFP
+127 GNFISGILSNLFP
-140 IFLIYLIFSTIFSR
+140 IILIYLILSTVFSR
-154 FQMGNPMNIINKKQ
+154 FQMGNPVNMLNKKQ

-180 VDVAGCDESK
+180 ADVAGCDESK

-199 LKNPDKFNNVG
+199 LKDPDKFNNAG

-253 YVGVGAA
+253 FVGVGAA
-260 RVRTL
+260 RVRSL
-265 FETANANKPCVIF
+265 FEIANENKPCVIF

-312 GFDKSEGIIIL
+312 GFDKSEGIIVL

-336 LRAGRFDRKVLVGLP
+336 VRAGRFDRKVLVGLP
-351 DADGR
+351 DGDGR
-356 KLILDIHLRNK
+356 KSILNIHLRNK

-393 ANEAAILSIR
+393 ANEAAILSLR

-428 TQTKNKDI
+428 SQTKNKDI

-512 RKQIIDNTNYHDE
+512 RKHNLDPTNYHDE
-525 KLFKNFDNLDI
+525 KLFKKFDNLDI

-554 INLFGFNNKLG
+554 INLFGINNNLG
-565 IIDTNNGNQPFL
+565 VIDTTAGNQPFL

-603 IQFSLNAAI
+603 IQFALTASI
-612 NIIENNIDEF
+612 DIIENNIHEF
-622 MDLANLLLTKN
+622 TDLAKLLLKKN
-633 TIDKKDL
+633 TIDKRDL
-640 ENFNIIYCDFF
+640 EKFNILYCDYF

>member
-1 MRFFYLMI
+1 MKLLCIMFLLKQI
-9 VLQLTDSLMI
+9 NSLNI
-19 NNKPIISNY
+19 GNKPLLTNY

-48 WTINDLQDNINK
+48 WTINDLQDNIDK

-66 SVIEQNNN
+66 SLIEQNNN

-81 DKQYDNIIIPDN
+81 DKHYDNLILPDN

-106 LVLDTL
+106 MVVDTL
-112 QNNNINFDVYSVIDN
+112 QNNNINFDVYSIIDN
-127 GNLISGFLTNLFP
+127 GNLITGILSNLFP
-140 IFLIYLIFSTIFSR
+140 IILIYLILSIVFSR
-154 FQMGNPMNIINKKQ
+154 FQMGNPVNMINKKQ

-180 VDVAGCDESK
+180 SDVAGCDESK

-199 LKNPDKFNNVG
+199 LKDPDKFNNAG

-253 YVGVGAA
+253 FVGVGAA
-260 RVRTL
+260 RVRSL
-265 FETANANKPCVIF
+265 FEIANENKPCVIF

-312 GFDKSEGIIIL
+312 GFDKSEGIIVL

-336 LRAGRFDRKVLVGLP
+336 VRAGRFDRKVLVGLP
-351 DADGR
+351 DGDGR
-356 KLILDIHLRNK
+356 KAILNIHLRNK

-393 ANEAAILSIR
+393 ANEAAILSLR

-428 TQTKNKDI
+428 SQTKNKDI

-512 RKQIIDNTNYHDE
+512 RKHNLNPTNYQDE
-525 KLFKNFDNLDI
+525 KLFKKYDNLDI

-554 INLFGFNNKLG
+554 INLFGLNNNLG
-565 IIDTNNGNQPFL
+565 VIDTTAGNQPFL

-603 IQFSLNAAI
+603 IQFALNAAVD
-612 NIIENNIDEF
+612 IIENNIHEF
-622 MDLANLLLTKN
+622 TDLAKLLLKKN
-633 TIDKKDL
+633 TIDKQDL
-640 ENFNIIYCDFF
+640 EKFNILYCEFF

>member
-1 MRFFYLMI
+1 MKFWYILCIFDICNCLN
-9 VLQLTDSLMI
+9 VG
-19 NNKPIISNY
+19 NKPLLTKY

-33 IKKYSTAS
+33 IKKYSTTS
-41 KNSFGNI
+41 KNSFGDV
-48 WTINDLQDNINK
+48 WTINDLQDNIDK

-66 SVIEQNNN
+66 SLIEQNNN

-81 DKQYDNIIIPDN
+81 DKHYDNLILPDN

-106 LVLDTL
+106 MVVDTL
-112 QNNNINFDVYSVIDN
+112 QNNNINFDVYSIIDN
-127 GNLISGFLTNLFP
+127 DNLITGLLSNIFPLFLVYIILT
-140 IFLIYLIFSTIFSR
+140 TIFSR
-154 FQMGNPMNIINKKQ
+154 FQMGNPVNMLNKKQ
-168 ELINAEMVNVSF
+168 EIINPEMVNVSF
-180 VDVAGCDESK
+180 ADVAGCDESK

-199 LKNPDKFNNVG
+199 LKDPDKFNNAG

-253 YVGVGAA
+253 FVGIGAA
-260 RVRTL
+260 RVRSL
-265 FETANANKPCVIF
+265 FEIANENKPCVIF
-278 IDEIDAIGRQRG
+278 IDEIDAIGRERG

-312 GFDKSEGIIIL
+312 GFDKSEGIIVL

-336 LRAGRFDRKVLVGLP
+336 VRAGRFDRKVLVGLP
-351 DADGR
+351 DRDGR
-356 KLILDIHLRNK
+356 KSILNIHLRNK
-367 NYDESVDFDEI
+367 QYDDSVDFDEI

-393 ANEAAILSIR
+393 ANEAAILSLR

-418 EKITIGLPSK
+418 EKITFGLPSK
-428 TQTKNKDI
+428 SQTKNKDI
-436 RELVAYHEAGHTIMA
+436 RELVAYHEAGHTVMA
-451 KLFND
+451 KLFNN

-470 GAGGYTLFT
+470 GVGGYTLFT

-512 RKQIIDNTNYHDE
+512 RKQNLNPTNYQDE
-525 KLFKNFDNLDI
+525 KLFKKYDNLDI

-554 INLFGFNNKLG
+554 INLFGLNNKLG
-565 IIDTNNGNQPFL
+565 VIDTTTGNQPFL

-603 IQFSLNAAI
+603 IQFALTAAVD
-612 NIIENNIDEF
+612 IIENNIYEF
-622 MDLANLLLTKN
+622 TDLAKLLLKKN
-633 TIDKKDL
+633 TIDKRDL
-640 ENFNIIYCDFF
+640 EKFNILYCDYF

>member
-1 MRFFYLMI
+1 MN
-9 VLQLTDSLMI
+9 I
-19 NNKPIISNY
+19 NNRPLLKNY

-41 KNSFGNI
+41 KKSFGNI
-48 WTINDLQDNINK
+48 WTINELQDNIDK

-66 SVIEQNNN
+66 SLIEQDNNM
-74 INGIIAI
+74 NGIIAI
-81 DKQYDNIIIPDN
+81 DNNYDNIIQPDN

-98 TKVPQLSN
+98 TKVPQLSEMVIN
-106 LVLDTL
+106 TL
-112 QNNNINFDVYSVIDN
+112 QNNHINYDVYSIMDN
-127 GNLISGFLTNLFP
+127 SNIINTLLNNLFP
-140 IFLIYLIFSTIFSR
+140 LILIYLVLSTIFSR
-154 FQMGNPMNIINKKQ
+154 LQMGNQVNMLNKNQ
-168 ELINAEMVNVSF
+168 DLINAVMVNVSF
-180 VDVAGCDESK
+180 SDVAGCDESK
-190 YELQEVVDF
+190 YELQEVVEF
-199 LKNPDKFNNVG
+199 LKDPYKFNNIG

-253 YVGVGAA
+253 FVGVGAA
-260 RVRTL
+260 RVRSL
-265 FETANANKPCVIF
+265 FETANKNKPCVIF

-312 GFDKSEGIIIL
+312 GFDKSEGIIVL

-351 DADGR
+351 DSEGR
-356 KLILDIHLRNK
+356 KSILNIHLKNK

-378 ALLTGGFSGAELENL
+378 ALLTSGFSGAELENL
-393 ANEAAILSIR
+393 ANEAAILSLR
-403 YNLTKINKKCMLDAY
+403 YNLTTINKKCMLDAY

-428 TQTKNKDI
+428 SQTKNNDI
-436 RELVAYHEAGHTIMA
+436 KELVAYHEAGHTIMA
-451 KLFND
+451 KLFSE

-501 GGRAAEIILFK
+501 GGRAAEIILFN
-512 RKQIIDNTNYHDE
+512 RKENNKEKKYNE
-525 KLFKNFDNLDI
+525 NKLFEGFDNLDI

-545 QADSIARQY
+545 QAESMSRQY
-554 INLFGFNNKLG
+554 INLFGLNNNLG
-565 IIDTNNGNQPFL
+565 IIDTSYGSKPFL

-593 SKIDREVASL
+593 SKIDREVAHL
-603 IQFSLNAAI
+603 IQYALNTAI
-612 NIIENNIDEF
+612 VILNNNINEF
-622 MDLANLLLTKN
+622 DKLAQLLLEKN
-633 TIDKKDL
+633 TIDKRDL
-640 ENFNIIYCDFF
+640 EEFIIQ

>member
-1 MRFFYLMI
+1 MKLLCILFLCKY
-9 VLQLTDSLMI
+9 TYSLNI
-19 NNKPIISNY
+19 NNKPLITNY

-48 WTINDLQDNINK
+48 WTINELQDNIDK

-66 SVIEQNNN
+66 SLIEQNNN
-74 INGIIAI
+74 MNGIIAI
-81 DKQYDNIIIPDN
+81 DNNYDNIIQPDN

-98 TKVPQLSN
+98 TKVPQLSEMVIN
-106 LVLDTL
+106 TL
-112 QNNNINFDVYSVIDN
+112 QNNHINYDVYSIIDN
-127 GNLISGFLTNLFP
+127 GNIISALLNNLFP
-140 IFLIYLIFSTIFSR
+140 LILIYLVLSTIFSR
-154 FQMGNPMNIINKKQ
+154 LQMGNLANMLNKNQ
-168 ELINAEMVNVSF
+168 DLINAEMVNVSF
-180 VDVAGCDESK
+180 RDVAGCDESK
-190 YELQEVVDF
+190 YELQEVVEF
-199 LKNPDKFNNVG
+199 LKDPDKFNNIG

-218 LEGPPGTGKTLLARA
+218 LEGPPGTGKTLLATA

-253 YVGVGAA
+253 FVGVGAA
-260 RVRTL
+260 RVRSL
-265 FETANANKPCVIF
+265 FETANKNKPCVIF

-312 GFDKSEGIIIL
+312 GFDKSEGIIVL

-351 DADGR
+351 DSEGR
-356 KLILDIHLRNK
+356 KSILNIHLKNK

-378 ALLTGGFSGAELENL
+378 ALLTSGFSGAELENL
-393 ANEAAILSIR
+393 ANEAAILSLR
-403 YNLTKINKKCMLDAY
+403 YNLTTINKKCMLDAY

-428 TQTKNKDI
+428 SQTKNRDI
-436 RELVAYHEAGHTIMA
+436 KELVAYHEAGHTIMA
-451 KLFND
+451 KLFSE

-501 GGRAAEIILFK
+501 GGRGAEIILFN
-512 RKQIIDNTNYHDE
+512 RKENNNEKKYNED
-525 KLFKNFDNLDI
+525 KLFEGFDNLDI

-545 QADSIARQY
+545 QAESISRQY
-554 INLFGFNNKLG
+554 INLFGLNNNLG
-565 IIDTNNGNQPFL
+565 IIDTSYGSQPFL

-593 SKIDREVASL
+593 SKIDREVAHL
-603 IQFSLNAAI
+603 IQYALNTAI
-612 NIIENNIDEF
+612 VILNNNINEF
-622 MDLANLLLTKN
+622 DKLAQLLLEKN
-633 TIDKKDL
+633 TIDKRDL
-640 ENFNIIYCDFF
+640 EEFIIQ

>member
-1 MRFFYLMI
+1 MKLLCIMFL
-9 VLQLTDSLMI
+9 LKQI
-19 NNKPIISNY
+19 NCLNIGNKPLLTNY

-48 WTINDLQDNINK
+48 WTINNLQDNIDK

-66 SVIEQNNN
+66 SLIEQNNN

-81 DKQYDNIIIPDN
+81 DKHYDNLILPDN

-106 LVLDTL
+106 MVVDTL
-112 QNNNINFDVYSVIDN
+112 QNNNINFDVYSIIDN
-127 GNLISGFLTNLFP
+127 DNFITGIISNIFSIILF
-140 IFLIYLIFSTIFSR
+140 YLILSTLFSR
-154 FQMGNPMNIINKKQ
+154 FQMGNPGNMFNKKQ
-168 ELINAEMVNVSF
+168 ELINPEMVNVSF
-180 VDVAGCDESK
+180 ADVAGCDESK

-199 LKNPDKFNNVG
+199 LKDPDKFNNAG

-253 YVGVGAA
+253 FVGVGAA
-260 RVRTL
+260 RVRSL
-265 FETANANKPCVIF
+265 FEIANKNKPCVIF

-312 GFDKSEGIIIL
+312 GFDKSEGIIVL

-336 LRAGRFDRKVLVGLP
+336 VRAGRFDRKVLVGLP
-351 DADGR
+351 DGDGR
-356 KLILDIHLRNK
+356 KSILNIHLRNK
-367 NYDESVDFDEI
+367 QYDDSVDFDEI

-393 ANEAAILSIR
+393 ANEAAILSLR

-428 TQTKNKDI
+428 SQTKNKDI

-451 KLFND
+451 KLFNN

-512 RKQIIDNTNYHDE
+512 RKHNLDPTNYHDE
-525 KLFKNFDNLDI
+525 KLFKKFDNLDI
-536 TTGASGDLK
+536 TSGASGDLK

-554 INLFGFNNKLG
+554 INLFGLNNNLG
-565 IIDTNNGNQPFL
+565 VIDTTAGNQPFL

-603 IQFSLNAAI
+603 IQFALSASVD
-612 NIIENNIDEF
+612 IIENNIHEF
-622 MDLANLLLTKN
+622 THLAKLLLKKN
-633 TIDKKDL
+633 TIDKRDL
-640 ENFNIIYCDFF
+640 EKFNILYCDYF

>member
-1 MRFFYLMI
+1 MFLLKQI
-9 VLQLTDSLMI
+9 TCLNI
-19 NNKPIISNY
+19 GNKPLLTNY

-33 IKKYSTAS
+33 IKKYSKAA
-41 KNSFGNI
+41 KNSFGNT
-48 WTINDLQDNINK
+48 WTINDLQDNIDK
-60 HNIDSA
+60 HNIYSA
-66 SVIEQNNN
+66 SLIEQNNN

-81 DKQYDNIIIPDN
+81 DKHYDNLILPDN

-106 LVLDTL
+106 MVVDKL
-112 QNNNINFDVYSVIDN
+112 QNNNINFDVYSIIDN
-127 GNLISGFLTNLFP
+127 SNLITGILSNLFP
-140 IFLIYLIFSTIFSR
+140 IILTYLILSTVFLR
-154 FQMGNPMNIINKKQ
+154 FQMGNPVNMLNKKQ

-180 VDVAGCDESK
+180 ADVAGCDESK

-199 LKNPDKFNNVG
+199 LKDPDKFNNVG

-247 SQFIEM
+247 
-253 YVGVGAA
+253 AA
-260 RVRTL
+260 RVRSL
-265 FETANANKPCVIF
+265 FEIANENKPCVIF

-312 GFDKSEGIIIL
+312 GFDKSEGIIVL

-336 LRAGRFDRKVLVGLP
+336 VSSALVRAGRFDRKVLVGLP
-351 DADGR
+351 DGDGR
-356 KLILDIHLRNK
+356 KAILNIHLRNK

-378 ALLTGGFSGAELENL
+378 SLLTGGFSGAELENL
-393 ANEAAILSIR
+393 ANEAAILSLR

-428 TQTKNKDI
+428 SQTKNKDI

-512 RKQIIDNTNYHDE
+512 RKQNLVPTNYHDE
-525 KLFKNFDNLDI
+525 KLFKKFDNLDI

-554 INLFGFNNKLG
+554 INLFGLNNNVG
-565 IIDTNNGNQPFL
+565 VIDTTAGNQPFL
-577 GRELANGGSKL
+577 GREL
-588 SEYSK
+588 K

-603 IQFSLNAAI
+603 IQFALSAAVD
-612 NIIENNIDEF
+612 IIENNIHDF
-622 MDLANLLLTKN
+622 TDLAKLLLKKN
-633 TIDKKDL
+633 TIDKRDL
-640 ENFNIIYCDFF
+640 EKFNILYCDFF

>member
-1 MRFFYLMI
+1 MFL
-9 VLQLTDSLMI
+9 LKQI
-19 NNKPIISNY
+19 NCLNIGNKPLLTNY

-48 WTINDLQDNINK
+48 WTINNLQDNIDK

-66 SVIEQNNN
+66 SLIEQNNN

-81 DKQYDNIIIPDN
+81 DKHYDNLILPDN

-106 LVLDTL
+106 MVVDTL
-112 QNNNINFDVYSVIDN
+112 QNNNINFDVYSIIDN
-127 GNLISGFLTNLFP
+127 DNFITGIISNIFSIILF
-140 IFLIYLIFSTIFSR
+140 YLILSTLFSR
-154 FQMGNPMNIINKKQ
+154 FQMGNPGNMFNKKQ
-168 ELINAEMVNVSF
+168 ELINPEMVNVSF
-180 VDVAGCDESK
+180 ADVAGCDESK

-199 LKNPDKFNNVG
+199 LKDPDKFNNAG

-253 YVGVGAA
+253 FVGVGAA
-260 RVRTL
+260 RVRSL
-265 FETANANKPCVIF
+265 FEIANKNKPCVIF

-312 GFDKSEGIIIL
+312 GFDKSEGIIVL

-336 LRAGRFDRKVLVGLP
+336 VRAGRFDRKVLVGLP
-351 DADGR
+351 DGDGR
-356 KLILDIHLRNK
+356 KSILNIHLRNK
-367 NYDESVDFDEI
+367 QYDDSVDFDEI

-393 ANEAAILSIR
+393 ANEAAILSLR

-428 TQTKNKDI
+428 SQTKNKDI

-451 KLFND
+451 KLFNN

-512 RKQIIDNTNYHDE
+512 RKHNLDPTNYHDE
-525 KLFKNFDNLDI
+525 KLFKKFDNLDI
-536 TTGASGDLK
+536 TSGASGDLK

-554 INLFGFNNKLG
+554 INLFGLNNNLG
-565 IIDTNNGNQPFL
+565 VIDTTAGNQPFL

-603 IQFSLNAAI
+603 IQFALSASVD
-612 NIIENNIDEF
+612 IIENNIHEF
-622 MDLANLLLTKN
+622 THLAKLLLKKN
-633 TIDKKDL
+633 TIDKRDL
-640 ENFNIIYCDFF
+640 EKFNILYCDYF

>member
-1 MRFFYLMI
+1 MKLLCIMFL
-9 VLQLTDSLMI
+9 LEKI
-19 NNKPIISNY
+19 NCLNIGNKPLLTNY

-48 WTINDLQDNINK
+48 WTINDLQDNIDK

-66 SVIEQNNN
+66 SLIEQNNN

-81 DKQYDNIIIPDN
+81 DKHYDNLILPDN

-106 LVLDTL
+106 MVVDTL
-112 QNNNINFDVYSVIDN
+112 QNNNINFDVYSIIDN
-127 GNLISGFLTNLFP
+127 DNFITGIISN
-140 IFLIYLIFSTIFSR
+140 IFSIILIYLILSTLFSGL
-154 FQMGNPMNIINKKQ
+154 QMSNPVNMLNKKQ
-168 ELINAEMVNVSF
+168 ELINPEMVNVSF
-180 VDVAGCDESK
+180 ADVAGCDESK

-199 LKNPDKFNNVG
+199 LKDPDKFNNAG

-253 YVGVGAA
+253 FVGVGAA
-260 RVRTL
+260 RVRSL
-265 FETANANKPCVIF
+265 FEIANENKPCVIF

-312 GFDKSEGIIIL
+312 GFDKSEGIIVL

-336 LRAGRFDRKVLVGLP
+336 VRAGRFDRKVLVGLP
-351 DADGR
+351 DVDGR
-356 KLILDIHLRNK
+356 KSILNIHLRNK

-393 ANEAAILSIR
+393 ANEAAILSLR

-428 TQTKNKDI
+428 SQSKNKDI

-512 RKQIIDNTNYHDE
+512 RKHNLDPTNYHDE
-525 KLFKNFDNLDI
+525 KLFKKFD
-536 TTGASGDLK
+536 
-545 QADSIARQY
+545 
-554 INLFGFNNKLG
+554 
-565 IIDTNNGNQPFL
+565 
-577 GRELANGGSKL
+577 
-588 SEYSK
+588 
-593 SKIDREVASL
+593 
-603 IQFSLNAAI
+603 
-612 NIIENNIDEF
+612 
-622 MDLANLLLTKN
+622 
-633 TIDKKDL
+633 
-640 ENFNIIYCDFF
+640 

>member
-1 MRFFYLMI
+1 MFL
-9 VLQLTDSLMI
+9 LKQI
-19 NNKPIISNY
+19 NCLNIGNKPLLTNY

-48 WTINDLQDNINK
+48 WTINDLQDNIDK

-66 SVIEQNNN
+66 SLIEQNNN

-81 DKQYDNIIIPDN
+81 DKHYDNLILPDN

-106 LVLDTL
+106 MVVDTL
-112 QNNNINFDVYSVIDN
+112 QNNNINFDVYSIIDN
-127 GNLISGFLTNLFP
+127 GNLITGILSNLFP
-140 IFLIYLIFSTIFSR
+140 IILIYLILSTVFSR
-154 FQMGNPMNIINKKQ
+154 FQMGNPVNMLNKKQ

-180 VDVAGCDESK
+180 ADVAGCDESK

-199 LKNPDKFNNVG
+199 LKDPDKFNNVG

-253 YVGVGAA
+253 FVGVGAA
-260 RVRTL
+260 RVRSL
-265 FETANANKPCVIF
+265 FEIANENKPCVIF

-312 GFDKSEGIIIL
+312 GFDKSEGIIVL

-336 LRAGRFDRKVLVGLP
+336 VRAGRFDRKVLVGLP
-351 DADGR
+351 DSDGR
-356 KLILDIHLRNK
+356 KSILNIHLRNK
-367 NYDESVDFDEI
+367 QYDDSVDFDEI

-393 ANEAAILSIR
+393 ANEAAILSLR

-428 TQTKNKDI
+428 SQTKNKDI

-512 RKQIIDNTNYHDE
+512 RKHNLNPTNYQDE
-525 KLFKNFDNLDI
+525 KLFKKYDNLDI

-554 INLFGFNNKLG
+554 INLFGLNNNLG
-565 IIDTNNGNQPFL
+565 VIDTTAGNQPFL

-603 IQFSLNAAI
+603 IQFALNAAVD
-612 NIIENNIDEF
+612 IIENNIHEF
-622 MDLANLLLTKN
+622 IDLAKLLLKKN
-633 TIDKKDL
+633 TIDKQDL
-640 ENFNIIYCDFF
+640 EKFNILYCDFF

>member
-1 MRFFYLMI
+1 MFL
-9 VLQLTDSLMI
+9 LKQI
-19 NNKPIISNY
+19 NCLNIGNKPLLTNY

-48 WTINDLQDNINK
+48 WTINDLQDNIDK

-66 SVIEQNNN
+66 SLIEQNNN

-81 DKQYDNIIIPDN
+81 DKHYDNLILPDN

-106 LVLDTL
+106 MVVDTL
-112 QNNNINFDVYSVIDN
+112 QNNNINFDVYSIIDN
-127 GNLISGFLTNLFP
+127 GNFISGILSNLFP
-140 IFLIYLIFSTIFSR
+140 IILIYLILSTVFSR
-154 FQMGNPMNIINKKQ
+154 FQMGNPINMLNKKQ

-180 VDVAGCDESK
+180 ADVAGCDESK

-199 LKNPDKFNNVG
+199 LKDPDKFNNAG

-253 YVGVGAA
+253 FVGVGAA
-260 RVRTL
+260 RVRSL
-265 FETANANKPCVIF
+265 FEIANENKPCVIF

-312 GFDKSEGIIIL
+312 GFDKSEGIIVL

-336 LRAGRFDRKVLVGLP
+336 VRAGRFDRKVLVGLP
-351 DADGR
+351 DSDGR
-356 KLILDIHLRNK
+356 KSILNIHLRNK
-367 NYDESVDFDEI
+367 QYDESVDFDEI

-393 ANEAAILSIR
+393 ANEAAILSLR

-428 TQTKNKDI
+428 SQTKNKDI

-512 RKQIIDNTNYHDE
+512 RKHNLNPTNYHDE
-525 KLFKNFDNLDI
+525 KLFKKYDNLDI

-554 INLFGFNNKLG
+554 INLFGINNNLG
-565 IIDTNNGNQPFL
+565 VIDTTAGNQPFL

-603 IQFSLNAAI
+603 IQFALNAAVD
-612 NIIENNIDEF
+612 IIENNIHEF
-622 MDLANLLLTKN
+622 TDLAKLLLKKN
-633 TIDKKDL
+633 TIDKRDL
-640 ENFNIIYCDFF
+640 EKFNILYCDYF

>member
-1 MRFFYLMI
+1 MKLLCIMFL
-9 VLQLTDSLMI
+9 LKEI
-19 NNKPIISNY
+19 NGLNIDNKPLLINY

-48 WTINDLQDNINK
+48 WTINDLQDNIDK
-60 HNIDSA
+60 HNIDSV
-66 SVIEQNNN
+66 SLIEQNNN
-74 INGIIAI
+74 MNGIIAI
-81 DKQYDNIIIPDN
+81 DKNYDNLILPDN

-106 LVLDTL
+106 MVVDTL
-112 QNNNINFDVYSVIDN
+112 QNNNINFDVYSIIDN
-127 GNLISGFLTNLFP
+127 GNFISGILSNSLP
-140 IFLIYLIFSTIFSR
+140 IILIYLILSRVFSR
-154 FQMGNPMNIINKKQ
+154 FQIGNPVNMINKKQ

-180 VDVAGCDESK
+180 ADVAGCDESK
-190 YELQEVVDF
+190 YELEEVVDF
-199 LKNPDKFNNVG
+199 LKDPDKFNNVG

-253 YVGVGAA
+253 FVGVGAA
-260 RVRTL
+260 RVRSL
-265 FETANANKPCVIF
+265 FEIANENKPCVIF

-312 GFDKSEGIIIL
+312 GFDKSEGIIVL

-336 LRAGRFDRKVLVGLP
+336 VRAGRFDRKVLVGLP
-351 DADGR
+351 DSDGR
-356 KLILDIHLRNK
+356 KSILNIHLRNK
-367 NYDESVDFDEI
+367 QYDDSVDFDEI

-393 ANEAAILSIR
+393 ANEAAILSLR

-428 TQTKNKDI
+428 SQTKNKDI

-512 RKQIIDNTNYHDE
+512 RKHNLNPTNYQDE
-525 KLFKNFDNLDI
+525 KLFKKYDNLDI

-554 INLFGFNNKLG
+554 INLFGLNNNLG
-565 IIDTNNGNQPFL
+565 VIDTTAGNQPFL

-603 IQFSLNAAI
+603 IQFALNAAVD
-612 NIIENNIDEF
+612 IIENNIHEF
-622 MDLANLLLTKN
+622 TDLAKLLLKKN
-633 TIDKKDL
+633 TIDKRDL
-640 ENFNIIYCDFF
+640 EKFNILYCDFF